1 VKKFFVLFGLVLVII
16 ATVAACIFAY
26 SKYEA
31 AQYADTAV
39 PYVKMVVPEISK
51 WDAEVIKNYMNAE
64 SLEATSEER
73 IVGVLKYLSRLG
85 TLKEAAEPSFSKVF
99 TGPYVEGVRKTFVA
113 YKIDAI
119 YEHGD
124 AVITLNLLDNG
135 DSFQVYKF
143 DINSAALA
151 Q

>member
-1 VKKFFVLFGLVLVII
+1 MKKFLVLSGLALVVIV
-16 ATVAACIFAY
+16 TVAACIFAY
-26 SKYEA
+26 SKYEES
-31 AQYADTAV
+31 QYTDSAV

-51 WDAEVIKNYMNAE
+51 WDVETIKRHMNAE

-73 IVGVLKYLSRLG
+73 ISGVLQYLSRLG
-85 TLKEAAEPSFSKVF
+85 ALKEAAEPRFSKVF

-119 YEHGD
+119 YENGD

-135 DSFQVYKF
+135 GSYQVYKF
-143 DINSAALA
+143 DIKSAALTE
-151 Q
+151 

>member
-1 VKKFFVLFGLVLVII
+1 VKKFFALFGLVLIVI
-16 ATVAACIFAY
+16 ALVAAGIFAY

-51 WDAEVIKNYMNAE
+51 WDAEVIKTYMNAE

-73 IVGVLKYLSRLG
+73 IVGVMHYLSRLG
-85 TLKEAAEPSFSKVF
+85 TLKAAAEPSFSKVF

-113 YKIDAI
+113 YTVAAV
-119 YEHGD
+119 YEQGA

-135 DSFQVYKF
+135 DSFQLYKF